1 MKKPGFLP
9 NLRVTTRLFVHQTRF
24 LSPMRPGL
32 FYSGRRA
39 RMGASQCCRIYL
51 QKWDAAAQ
59 IGLKLIGT
67 GLKPSLQ
74 TRIHIVCSQDFFP
87 NLKS

>member
-1 MKKPGFLP
+1 
-9 NLRVTTRLFVHQTRF
+9 
-24 LSPMRPGL
+24 MRPGL

-39 RMGASQCCRIYL
+39 RMGASQFCRIYL
-51 QKWDAAAQ
+51 QKWDAAAR
-59 IGLKLIGT
+59 IGLKLIWR

-74 TRIHIVCSQDFFP
+74 TRIHIVCSQEFFP